1 MNPIICGLDIAS
13 TSACAALLDGQGV
26 IEKELDLPATR
37 AGEDQL
43 LGLLPAASTV
53 VMESTGRYHL
63 RWARRLAAAGH
74 EVYVLNALLAKRLA
88 TSANALREYKTDPL
102 DARHLAHVGRLH
114 RETIRTYRFQES
126 PARQRLREL
135 CQVRTNQR
143 RILTEVLAVAH
154 HYLGLLLPEAEGLEL
169 HFAQHKGA
177 ISLFLSVASLER
189 LRGLR
194 LTTLQK
200 HLGDKA
206 AAFHAVLRT
215 PLNAAALFDA
225 YLPAL
230 HAQLRLV
237 TALHALL
244 AKLALAIR
252 QAARDSGRWQH
263 IQLARSLPGFG
274 EKSTPA
280 IIACLPDGW
289 EQWGDKRTTAN
300 KLQAYFGCD
309 PRVRTSGKWEGRV
322 KMTKRGHELARTA
335 LFQAAFCA
343 LRVDAGLHASYQKQ
357 IAAGKHHKVAI
368 SHVMRR
374 QLRRLVAVL
383 KDNAPYVPIQS
394 LAHAA

>member
-1 MNPIICGLDIAS
+1 MNITICGLDIAS
-13 TSACAALLDGQGV
+13 TSARAAILGGAGV
-26 IEKELDLPATR
+26 IAHELDLPATR

-43 LGLLPAASTV
+43 LGLLPAASMV

-63 RWARRLAAAGH
+63 RWARRLVEAGH

-88 TSANALREYKTDPL
+88 TSVNALREYKSDPI
-102 DARHLAHVGRLH
+102 DARHLAQVGQLH
-114 RETIRTYRFQES
+114 RETIRTYRFHENA
-126 PARQRLREL
+126 ARQRLREL
-135 CQVRTNQR
+135 CQVRTTQR

-154 HYLGLLLPEAEGLEL
+154 HYLGLLLPEAQSLDL

-177 ISLFLSVASLER
+177 VGLFLSVDSLDR

-194 LTTLQK
+194 LSTLQK

-206 AAFHAVLRT
+206 ADFQALLRA
-215 PLNAAALFDA
+215 PLNAAALFEA

-230 HAQLRLV
+230 HAQLRFIQ
-237 TALHALL
+237 ALNELL
-244 AKLALAIR
+244 AQLALDIR
-252 QAARDSGRWQH
+252 QAACDSGRWRQ
-263 IQLARSLPGFG
+263 IQLAESLPGFG

-300 KLQAYFGCD
+300 KLQAFFGCD
-309 PRVRTSGKWEGRV
+309 PRVRTSGKWAGRV
-322 KMTKRGHELARTA
+322 KMTKRGCELARTA

-343 LRVDAGLHASYQKQ
+343 LRVDAGLRATYRAQ

-383 KDNAPYVPIQS
+383 KDNNPYVPAQS

>member
-1 MNPIICGLDIAS
+1 MHTIICGLDVAS
-13 TSACAALLDGQGV
+13 TSARAALLDGQGAIV
-26 IEKELDLPATR
+26 QELDLPATR

-43 LGLLPAASTV
+43 LGLLPPASV
-53 VMESTGRYHL
+53 VIMESTGRYHL
-63 RWARRLAAAGH
+63 RWARRLAAAGY

-88 TSANALREYKTDPL
+88 TSTNALREYKSDPL
-102 DARHLAHVGRLH
+102 DARHLAQIGRLH
-114 RETIRTYRFQES
+114 PETIRTYRFHEN

-135 CQVRTNQR
+135 CQVRTTQR

-154 HYLGLLLPEAEGLEL
+154 HYLGLLLPEAESLDL

-177 ISLFLSVASLER
+177 VRLFLSVDSLER
-189 LRGLR
+189 MRGLR
-194 LTTLQK
+194 LGTVQK
-200 HLGDKA
+200 HLGEKA
-206 AAFHAVLRT
+206 APFHAVLHT

-237 TALHALL
+237 EALQELL
-244 AKLALAIR
+244 AQLALDIR
-252 QAARDSGRWQH
+252 QAARDSGRWQQ
-263 IQLARSLPGFG
+263 IQLAQSLPGFG

-322 KMTKRGHELARTA
+322 KMTKRGNELARTA

-343 LRVDAGLHASYQKQ
+343 LRVDSGLHATYQKQ

-383 KDNAPYVPIQS
+383 KAGSPFVPDQS

>member
-1 MNPIICGLDIAS
+1 MNTTICGLDIAS
-13 TSACAALLDGQGV
+13 TSVRAAMLGGTGV
-26 IEKELDLPATR
+26 MTQECDLPATR

-43 LGLLPAASTV
+43 LALLPPASVV

-63 RWARRLAAAGH
+63 RWARRLVGAGH
-74 EVYVLNALLAKRLA
+74 LVYVLNALLAKRLA
-88 TSANALREYKTDPL
+88 TSVNALREYKSDPI

-114 RETIRTYRFQES
+114 GEAIRTYRFQEN

-135 CQVRTNQR
+135 CQVRTTQR
-143 RILTEVLAVAH
+143 GILTEVLAVAH
-154 HYLGLLLPEAEGLEL
+154 HYLGLLLPEAQSLEL

-177 ISLFLSVASLER
+177 VRLFLSIDSLAR

-194 LTTLQK
+194 LSTLQK

-206 AAFHAVLRT
+206 AAFHALVRE
-215 PLNAAALFDA
+215 PLNAEAMFEA

-230 HAQLRLV
+230 HAQLRLIE
-237 TALHALL
+237 ALHELL
-244 AKLALAIR
+244 AQLALAIR
-252 QAARDSGRWQH
+252 QAARDSGRWRQV
-263 IQLARSLPGFG
+263 QLAESLPGFG

-280 IIACLPDGW
+280 IISCLPDGW

-309 PRVRTSGKWEGRV
+309 PRVRTSGKWAGRV
-322 KMTKRGHELARTA
+322 KMTKRGSELARTA
-335 LFQAAFCA
+335 LFQVAFCA
-343 LRVDAGLHASYQKQ
+343 LRVDEGLLATYRAQ

-383 KDNAPYVPIQS
+383 KDGTPFVPHQAI
-394 LAHAA
+394 AHAA

>member
-13 TSACAALLDGQGV
+13 TSARAALINNLGASV
-26 IEKELDLPATR
+26 HELDLPASR

-43 LGLLPAASTV
+43 LGLLPSLSV
-53 VMESTGRYHL
+53 IIMESTGRYHL
-63 RWARRLAAAGH
+63 RWARRLVAAGH

-88 TSANALREYKTDPL
+88 TSTNALREYKSDPI
-102 DARHLAHVGRLH
+102 DARHLAHIGRLH
-114 RETIRTYRFQES
+114 QEAIRTYRFQEN

-143 RILTEVLAVAH
+143 GILTEVLAVAH
-154 HYLGLLLPEAEGLEL
+154 HYLGLLLPEAQSLAL

-177 ISLFLSVASLER
+177 VRLFLGVNSLEK

-194 LTTLQK
+194 LSTLRK
-200 HLGDKA
+200 HLGDNA
-206 AAFHAVLRT
+206 DGFHALLRT
-215 PLNAAALFDA
+215 PLNAALLFDA

-230 HAQLRLV
+230 HAQLRLIES
-237 TALHALL
+237 LQALL
-244 AKLALAIR
+244 AQLALEIR
-252 QAARDSGRWQH
+252 AAARDSGRWGQ
-263 IQLARSLPGFG
+263 IQLAESLPGFG

-280 IIACLPDGW
+280 IISCLPDGW

-309 PRVRTSGKWEGRV
+309 PRVRTSGKWAGRV

-335 LFQAAFCA
+335 LFQVAFCA
-343 LRVDAGLHASYQKQ
+343 LRVDAGLHATYQAQ

-383 KDNAPYVPIQS
+383 KDNAPFVPQQS
-394 LAHAA
+394 FAPAA

>member
-1 MNPIICGLDIAS
+1 MNTTICGLDIAS
-13 TSACAALLDGQGV
+13 TSARAALIDGAGAIV
-26 IEKELDLPATR
+26 RELDLPATR
-37 AGEDQL
+37 LGEDHL
-43 LGLLPAASTV
+43 LGLLPPASIV
-53 VMESTGRYHL
+53 IMESTGRYHL
-63 RWARRLAAAGH
+63 RWARRLTEAGH

-88 TSANALREYKTDPL
+88 TSTNALREYKSDPI

-114 RETIRTYRFQES
+114 LASIRTYRFHEN

-135 CQVRTNQR
+135 CQARTTQR
-143 RILTEVLAVAH
+143 KILTEVLAVAH
-154 HYLGLLLPEAEGLEL
+154 HYLGLILPEAQSLEL

-177 ISLFLSVASLER
+177 VRLFLSVDSLER

-194 LTTLQK
+194 QSTLHKQI
-200 HLGDKA
+200 GDKA
-206 AAFHAVLRT
+206 AAFHALLRA

-230 HAQLRLV
+230 HAQLRLIH
-237 TALHALL
+237 ALHELL
-244 AKLALAIR
+244 AQLALDIR

-263 IQLARSLPGFG
+263 IQLAESLPGFG

-309 PRVRTSGKWEGRV
+309 PRVRTSGKWAGRV

-343 LRVDAGLHASYQKQ
+343 LRVDAGLHATYRAQ

-368 SHVMRR
+368 SHIMRR

-383 KDNAPYVPIQS
+383 KNGTPYVPDQS
-394 LAHAA
+394 LAPAA

>member
-1 MNPIICGLDIAS
+1 MNTIICGLDIAS
-13 TSACAALLDGQGV
+13 TSSCAALLDGQGV
-26 IEKELDLPATR
+26 IVHELNLPATR

-43 LGLLPAASTV
+43 LGLLPPASV
-53 VMESTGRYHL
+53 IIMESTGRYHL
-63 RWARRLAAAGH
+63 RWARRFAAAGH

-88 TSANALREYKTDPL
+88 TSTNALREYKSDPI

-114 RETIRTYRFQES
+114 REAIRTYRFHEN

-135 CQVRTNQR
+135 CQVRTTQR

-154 HYLGLLLPEAEGLEL
+154 HYLGLLLPEAASLDL

-177 ISLFLSVASLER
+177 VRLFLSVDSLER

-194 LTTLQK
+194 VGTLQK

-215 PLNAAALFDA
+215 PLNAATLFDA

-230 HAQLRLV
+230 HAQLRLIE
-237 TALHALL
+237 ALHELL
-244 AKLALAIR
+244 AQLAVDIR
-252 QAARDSGRWQH
+252 QAARNSGRWQH
-263 IQLARSLPGFG
+263 IQLAQSLPGFG

-309 PRVRTSGKWEGRV
+309 PRVRTSGKWAGRV
-322 KMTKRGHELARTA
+322 KMTKRGNELARTA

-343 LRVDAGLHASYQKQ
+343 LRVDDGLHATYQKQ
-357 IAAGKHHKVAI
+357 IAAGKHHKVAV

-383 KDNAPYVPIQS
+383 KSGTPFIPNQS

>member
-1 MNPIICGLDIAS
+1 MNSIICGLDIAS
-13 TSACAALLDGQGV
+13 TSARAALLDAQGV
-26 IEKELDLPATR
+26 IVQEIDLPASR
-37 AGEDQL
+37 AGEDEL
-43 LGLLPAASTV
+43 LGLLPAASIV

-63 RWARRLAAAGH
+63 RWARRLAASGH

-88 TSANALREYKTDPL
+88 TSANALREYKSDPL
-102 DARHLAHVGRLH
+102 DARHLARVGRLH
-114 RETIRTYRFQES
+114 LATIRTYRFHEN

-154 HYLGLLLPEAEGLEL
+154 HYLGLLLPESEGLDL
-169 HFAQHKGA
+169 RFAQHKGA
-177 ISLFLSVASLER
+177 IRLLLSVDSLER

-194 LTTLQK
+194 LVTLQK
-200 HLGDKA
+200 HLGEKA
-206 AAFHAVLRT
+206 AAFHAMLRT
-215 PLNAAALFDA
+215 PLNATTLFDA

-237 TALHALL
+237 EALHDLL
-244 AKLALAIR
+244 AQLARDIR
-252 QAARDSGRWQH
+252 KAARDSGRWQQ
-263 IQLARSLPGFG
+263 IQLAESLPGFG

-343 LRVDAGLHASYQKQ
+343 LRVDADLHATYQKQ
-357 IAAGKHHKVAI
+357 ITAGKHHKVAI

-383 KDNAPYVPIQS
+383 KNATPFVPNQS
-394 LAHAA
+394 LSHAA